1 MTAAQNAFDLLATE
15 LLNDPDAD
23 VELEGEGLRVRGS
36 LFAFLDGEILVVC
49 LPPERAGDLEDR
61 GIVVRYS
68 GEIGGGNHWVVVED
82 RELWSELA
90 SEAHAFIGEP
100 PVGRQS

>member
-1 MTAAQNAFDLLATE
+1 MTAQNAFDLLAVE

-23 VELEGEGLRVRGS
+23 VEQSDEGLRVHGS
-36 LFAFLDGEILVVC
+36 LFAFLDGENLVVC
-49 LPPERAGDLEDR
+49 LPPDRARDLEER
-61 GIVVRYS
+61 LIVSKYS
-68 GEIGGGNHWVVVED
+68 GEVGGGNHWVVVGD